1 MAITK
6 IKLSRGVRFAKDQ
19 TALNAVRKPV
29 YCAMIQTEYLIISMK
44 QVCAIW
50 KPATFYAWLV
60 IQAYPTSVFP
70 AIKVFSLRIKP
81 V

>member
-44 QVCAIW
+44 QVCAI
-50 KPATFYAWLV
+50 
-60 IQAYPTSVFP
+60 
-70 AIKVFSLRIKP
+70 
-81 V
+81 